1 MPEPGL
7 VYYLPPEF
15 REGPGKG
22 DRPHL
27 VVSLCPP
34 GAETSTFA
42 YGSTKETDAVHGA
55 AHVLVD
61 PAATRYRRTG
71 LSRPTYFYPSRL
83 LTFAVDDLPEPSG
96 RVINEL
102 LAVKT
107 ELRRALGLGQGV
119 TRDANV
125 RGANRRGRIAEYAPA
140 IAAELGASQC
150 LVVTEPAYSRSGF
163 QQTTIPI
170 LSALEYDAS
179 PGDVLVSHTGE
190 WSGRLAS
197 HAQPLL
203 LAVPMITS
211 VYERDSLARYCRTV
225 VSDATMREV
234 EASLALHFDL
244 QPAGVREAVR

>member
-15 REGPGKG
+15 CEGPGKG

-42 YGSTKETDAVHGA
+42 YGSTKGTDAVHGA

-61 PAATRYRRTG
+61 PSATRYGRTG

-83 LTFAVDDLPEPSG
+83 LTFAIDDLPEPSG
-96 RVINEL
+96 RVIHEL
-102 LAVKT
+102 PAVKT
-107 ELRRALGLGQGV
+107 ELRHALGLGQGV

-150 LVVTEPAYSRSGF
+150 LIVTEAPYSRSGF

-179 PGDVLVSHTGE
+179 PGDVLVSHTGG
-190 WSGRLAS
+190 WTGRLAG
-197 HAQPLL
+197 HAQPML

-211 VYERDSLARYCRTV
+211 VYERDSLARYCKTV
-225 VSDATMREV
+225 VCESTMRDV
-234 EASLALHFDL
+234 EAALTLHFGL
-244 QPAGVREAVR
+244 